1 MLAPRQ
7 IIFTAV
13 DGALRDDARGAL
25 GDAAAEALQVLAR
38 RGVPLVLATR
48 GTRAQLEPL
57 RRKIEHGHP
66 FLTESGAGLF
76 IPDGYFNLHLPGAVR
91 AGRNFCVPFA
101 RSHFEAA
108 AALPEIA
115 EEAGASA
122 VGFSQMSVREVA
134 RNSGLSIRDAEL
146 FRQREFGEIFFFAGE
161 TEAVAQRFSQVAL
174 EKGWQVVPGDPLW
187 ELRGRL
193 PQSGENAVRYLM
205 VLYRKALHGRQ
216 RSIAIGSEAS
226 DLYLL
231 SATDTATVLPGPS
244 GRFDEAL
251 LAKLPRAVRVEEAG
265 PTGWAQA
272 VLQAL
277 ERP

>member
-13 DGALRDDARGAL
+13 DGVLNHASGA
-25 GDAAAEALQVLAR
+25 AWEAVSEALQALAR

-57 RRKIEHGHP
+57 RRKLQHGHP

-76 IPDGYFNLHLPGAVR
+76 IPDGYFNVRLEGATR
-91 AGRNFCVPFA
+91 FGRHFCVPFA
-101 RSHFEAA
+101 RPHSEAA

-115 EEAGASA
+115 EEATASV
-122 VGFSQMSVREVA
+122 VGFSQMSVREIA
-134 RNSGLSIRDAEL
+134 RNSGLSSRDAEL

-161 TEAVAQRFSQVAL
+161 TEEVTRRFSQIAL
-174 EKGWQVVPGDPLW
+174 DKGWEAVPGDPLW

-193 PQSGENAVRYLM
+193 KQNGENAVRYLM
-205 VLYRKALHGRQ
+205 GLYRKALHGRQ
-216 RSIAIGSEAS
+216 RSVGIGSDAG

-231 SATDTATVLPGPS
+231 AATDATIVLPRYS
-244 GRFDEAL
+244 GRFDDAL
-251 LAKLPRAVRVEEAG
+251 LGKLPRAVRAEQPGAE
-265 PTGWAQA
+265 GWAQA
-272 VLQAL
+272 VLGTL
-277 ERP
+277 T